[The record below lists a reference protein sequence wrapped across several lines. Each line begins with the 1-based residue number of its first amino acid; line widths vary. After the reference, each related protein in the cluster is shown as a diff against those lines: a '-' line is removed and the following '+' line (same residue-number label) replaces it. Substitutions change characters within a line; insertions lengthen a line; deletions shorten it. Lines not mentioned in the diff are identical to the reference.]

1 MRVPAALIAAFAA
14 SAALAAPDTEI
25 VPRTFPIPART
36 TWRPEG
42 CRSVPFTHPV
52 VPARTAYRR
61 AHGDLESADEVDVAY
76 APVFAREWIAEPS
89 LYQVT
94 TPSFDSAGNLYMT
107 PLLPHEPI
115 LMISLEPT
123 AGARRFVVPLEPGD
137 RGGGAVPMV
146 LRDPDTGG
154 EVVYVNAYRR
164 VVAVR
169 TDGTIVWNVPTGLG
183 DATTP
188 AQSPIGISWV
198 PNADAIV
205 VLTRDGFVLL
215 LDRKT
220 GVALMDQPLQLPG
233 EKSPPRGS
241 TIPQALA
248 DEVDLLLEPLV
259 AFSSGGGVLDL
270 IEVLLGGSSEVA
282 NNLSVNPRTN
292 SLWIAATAPDAE
304 DGTVDGVSAFGAVY
318 RLDVVPSGD
327 RWTLETGCRR
337 NFSGGSAST
346 PTVAQNGTRVYFGDD
361 AGALIALD
369 AADCAPAWSVPLDSQ
384 IFGSVAAGSDGREVF
399 ASSAGG
405 IFQVF
410 DDGAVGRRGW
420 TAALDLYD
428 IPASLAGYGG
438 MNLLLAGIGA
448 NGLLIQAGAGIRV
461 GQALPVR
468 TGIVHVDR
476 QTGEPRWFADGLE
489 ESLGAMSTGP
499 DGVLYLPHAPLR
511 RAFSLALELTSA
523 PLVGGVSKWTAQRL
537 DLLAR
542 DAFCAAADR
551 SANAKS
557 LAGQCLDAVTA
568 DLDQVVTLR
577 AQALAAAD
585 QAVAAG
591 DLPAKTY
598 GRLQRLAAKV
608 RKAPKTRTAK
618 TVTRFHK
625 KAARALGR
633 ACALLSR

>member
-1 MRVPAALIAAFAA
+1 MRVAAALIAAFAA
-14 SAALAAPDTEI
+14 SAVLAAPDTEI
-25 VPRTFPIPART
+25 LPRTFPVPART

-61 AHGDLESADEVDVAY
+61 AHGGLESGDAVDVAY

-123 AGARRFVVPLEPGD
+123 AGARRFVIRLEPGD
-137 RGGGAVPMV
+137 RGGGSVPMV

-188 AQSPIGISWV
+188 AQSPIGLNWV

-220 GVALMDQPLQLPG
+220 GAPLLDQPFQLPG

-241 TIPQALA
+241 TIPQSIA
-248 DEVDLLLEPLV
+248 DQVDVLLEPLV
-259 AFSSGGGVLDL
+259 TFSNGGGVLDL

-304 DGTVDGVSAFGAVY
+304 DGTVDGVSSFGALY

-327 RWTLETGCRR
+327 RWTLATVCHR

-346 PTVAQNGTRVYFGDD
+346 PTLGQNGTRVYFGDD
-361 AGALIALD
+361 AGALIAID
-369 AADCAPAWSVPLDSQ
+369 AADCGLAWSVPLDSQ

-410 DDGAVGRRGW
+410 DDGASGRRGW
-420 TAALDLYD
+420 TAALDVYD
-428 IPASLAGYGG
+428 IPASLTGFSGL
-438 MNLLLAGIGA
+438 NLLLAGIGA
-448 NGLLIQAGAGIRV
+448 NGLLIQAGAGRL
-461 GQALPVR
+461 GAQSLPVR

-511 RAFSLALELTSA
+511 RAFSLVLGLTSA
-523 PLVGGVSKWTAQRL
+523 PLVGGVSKWGAQRL

-551 SANAKS
+551 SANAKA
-557 LAGQCLDAVTA
+557 LAGQCLDSVTA

-577 AQALAAAD
+577 AQALAAAE
-585 QAVAAG
+585 QAVASG
-591 DLPAKTY
+591 DLPAKTNR
-598 GRLQRLAAKV
+598 RLQRLAAKV
-608 RKAPKTRTAK
+608 RTAPKTRTAK
-618 TVTRFHK
+618 TVTRYHK
-625 KAARALGR
+625 KAAQSLGR